1 MPEGTRKNS
10 VKVVI
15 VILAVIAA
23 VLSISFAVVPRLVS
37 GAQMP
42 PLEPCDLS
50 FLPELELPDSK
61 IIAVGTPT
69 HGNAEPTELALG
81 ILKKVYEEYG
91 SVAFILE
98 EIAGE
103 AETINKQ
110 HSYTR
115 EDGSKTGMYL
125 VYDNGETA
133 DILNWLYET
142 NQRFYGIDVQSI
154 AETAKILSDS
164 LDGMNFP
171 AAAKVLTLP
180 VSSKQLIEQNSPFL
194 DTIEEYVEGQTNA
207 GIISEQESAYLLHL
221 VDCVRMNYEYIMS
234 DYSFEVRDKHM
245 ARNVEWIMDYEKS
258 YYNNERAVLLASNGH
273 VIKSNWS
280 YGFSGDV
287 YNPIGAFLS
296 ARYNDDYFVI
306 LTDAKENYF
315 EAGTSAR
322 NAAHKKIFHIYN
334 DYPDVTFTDRNT
346 ISIVRDD
353 CSTDENQSRELVVIG
368 SIFTNFRLL
377 RDTYYKAQIS
387 PKDSCDILLYYEL
400 MTPPQKTE

>member
-10 VKVVI
+10 VRII

-23 VLSISFAVVPRLVS
+23 VLLISFAAVPRLAS
-37 GAQMP
+37 GTQIP

-50 FLPELELPDSK
+50 FLSELELPDSK

-81 ILKKVYEEYG
+81 ILKEIYEKYG
-91 SVAFILE
+91 SAVFILE

-103 AETINKQ
+103 AETINRL
-110 HSYTR
+110 HSYTK
-115 EDGSKTGMYL
+115 EDGSKIGMYL
-125 VYDNGETA
+125 VYDNDEIA
-133 DILNWLYET
+133 DILNWLNET

-154 AETAKILSDS
+154 AETTKILSES
-164 LDGMNFP
+164 LAGMNFP
-171 AAAKVLTLP
+171 EAEKVLALP
-180 VSSKQLIEQNSPFL
+180 VSSKQLAEQNSPFL
-194 DTIEEYVEGQTNA
+194 NTIEEYVEGQANV

-273 VIKSNWS
+273 VIKTNWS
-280 YGFSGDV
+280 YGFSEDI
-287 YNPIGAFLS
+287 YNPMGAFLS
-296 ARYNDDYFVI
+296 ERYNDDYFVV

-315 EAGTSAR
+315 EAGTSVR
-322 NAAHKKIFHIYN
+322 NAAHKKVFHIYN
-334 DYPDVTFTDRNT
+334 DYSDVTFTDRD
-346 ISIVRDD
+346 IVLIVRDD
-353 CSTDENQSRELVVIG
+353 CSTDDNQSRELVVIG
-368 SIFTNFRLL
+368 SVFTNFRLL

-387 PKDSCDILLYYEL
+387 PKDSCDILLYFEL
-400 MTPPQKTE
+400 MTPPRKTE

>member
-1 MPEGTRKNS
+1 M
-10 VKVVI
+10 
-15 VILAVIAA
+15 ILAVIAA
-23 VLSISFAVVPRLVS
+23 VLLISFAAVPRLAS
-37 GAQMP
+37 GTQIP

-50 FLPELELPDSK
+50 FLSELELPDSK

-81 ILKKVYEEYG
+81 ILKEIYEKYG
-91 SVAFILE
+91 SAVFILE

-103 AETINKQ
+103 AETINRL
-110 HSYTR
+110 HSYTK
-115 EDGSKTGMYL
+115 EDGSKIGMYL
-125 VYDNGETA
+125 VYDNDEIA
-133 DILNWLYET
+133 DILNWLNET

-154 AETAKILSDS
+154 AETTKILSES
-164 LDGMNFP
+164 LAGMNFP
-171 AAAKVLTLP
+171 EAEKVLALP
-180 VSSKQLIEQNSPFL
+180 VSSKQLAEQNSPFL
-194 DTIEEYVEGQTNA
+194 NTIEEYVEGQANV

-273 VIKSNWS
+273 VIKTNWS
-280 YGFSGDV
+280 YGFSEDI
-287 YNPIGAFLS
+287 YNPMGAFLS
-296 ARYNDDYFVI
+296 ERYNDDYFVV

-315 EAGTSAR
+315 EAGTSVR
-322 NAAHKKIFHIYN
+322 NAAHKKVFHIYN
-334 DYPDVTFTDRNT
+334 DYSDVTFTDRD
-346 ISIVRDD
+346 IVLIVRDD
-353 CSTDENQSRELVVIG
+353 CSTDDNQSRELVVIG

-387 PKDSCDILLYYEL
+387 PKDSCDILLYFEL
-400 MTPPQKTE
+400 MTPPRKTE